1 MLNYK
6 MIAVISQIPVCL
18 FLTTNIW
25 NTVPGKLGINTHCTL
40 NKSLLSLREL
50 TYGKCSC
57 RSNCW
62 HRELKS
68 SAKDNHS
75 KVFEVVFA

>member
-1 MLNYK
+1 MLNYE

-25 NTVPGKLGINTHCTL
+25 NTVQGKLGIYTHCTS
-40 NKSLLSLREL
+40 NYSLLSLREH

-57 RSNCW
+57 HSNCW
-62 HRELKS
+62 HRELES

-75 KVFEVVFA
+75 TVFEVVFA